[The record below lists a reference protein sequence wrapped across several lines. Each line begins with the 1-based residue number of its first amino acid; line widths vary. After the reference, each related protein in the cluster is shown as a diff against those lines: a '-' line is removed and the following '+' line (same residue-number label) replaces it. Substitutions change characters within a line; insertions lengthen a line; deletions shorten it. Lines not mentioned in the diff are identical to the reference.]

1 MKKKN
6 GKQTKPNV
14 YTVTDGKG
22 MVLNLESDGG
32 KWLVVTSPFDPEL
45 VTQARTIDEAFA
57 MAYDAKK
64 LLEECRAEA
73 ARSRPAAAASRAPRG
88 RKATAPAKTR
98 SPRRSKPAEA
108 RT

>member
-6 GKQTKPNV
+6 GKQTKTNI
-14 YTVTDGKG
+14 YLATDGKG
-22 MVLNLESDGG
+22 MVLNLQTEG
-32 KWLVVTSPFDPEL
+32 KWLVASCPFDPEL
-45 VTQARTIDEAFA
+45 ITQGRTIDEAFA

-73 ARSRPAAAASRAPRG
+73 ARSRPSAAANRAPRG